1 MKKIKILITLL
12 MATAIFSQTSLS
24 SSLVELVK
32 KGMFSFETEILDYGT
47 IEQNSDGN
55 RFFVF
60 TNTGEE
66 PISISK
72 IKGSCSC
79 TVPSTPEAPIM
90 PGEKAEIK
98 VKYATNRV
106 GAFNKTVTIYSNAS
120 EEIKMVRIKGN
131 VIKAESTIPLNN

>member
-1 MKKIKILITLL
+1 MKKIKIIIALM
-12 MATAIFSQTSLS
+12 MATVIFSQTSLS

-32 KGMFSFETEILDYGT
+32 KGILSFETETIDYGT

-79 TVPSTPEAPIM
+79 TVPTTPTAPIM

-106 GAFNKTVTIYSNAS
+106 GAFNKTVTIYSNAT
-120 EEIKMVRIKGN
+120 EEIKIVRIKGT
-131 VIKAESTIPLNN
+131 VVKSKSSTSINN